1 MKFTRRKFLIG
12 TGVVGGGLVLGIA
25 LTGSDEGPVPQTVEN
40 SFQPNAW
47 LQITTD
53 GNVIFQLDKAE
64 MGQNVY
70 SALTTIIAEE
80 LDYDPAKIQVQM
92 APPHSAYA
100 NAALGMQVTG
110 GSTSVNSAW
119 LPLRNAGAS
128 ARSLLMTAAAQHWG
142 VSAEQCDTD
151 NGYVINKHSGEKL
164 SYGELSEAAKSLPI
178 PEQVTLKNTKDFKW
192 LGKSTKRLDSREKT
206 NGSAIFGTDVD
217 LPNLK
222 IAVVVRC
229 PHFGG
234 TVKSFDAG
242 SIDKLLGVKKV
253 FQIHNGVAIV
263 ADSYWQARQAANQL
277 TVEWNKGPLADLS
290 SNKILEAQ
298 RNFIEEPDD
307 LVEAANEGDADSAI
321 DAASKVISAEYSAPF
336 LHHSSMEPQNCTAL
350 VTDDSCEVW
359 ASNQAPDI
367 VRQMAAQFGGF
378 EASKVKVNS
387 TFLGG
392 GFGRRAM
399 CDFAGEAA
407 AIAKQVPG
415 VPVKVMWSRE
425 DDMQHDFYR
434 PSTLHKLDATLD
446 DQGHLSSWRH
456 RLASAS
462 IIKGFATTLAS
473 GYLPTWLPEAMAKG
487 IGRLAGNF
495 AAGADT
501 SMAEGAVVPYHV
513 ANKKVDVALYDP
525 GIPLGFWRSV
535 GHSHNAFVAEGFADE
550 MAHAANQDPVEFR
563 LKHLTDHPR
572 HKGVL
577 EAVAKAANWGN
588 PAAGRFQGVA
598 VHESF
603 LSYVAEVVEVSL
615 QDSGYKIERVVC
627 AVDCGFVVNPDNVT
641 AQIESAV
648 VYGLSA
654 ALKPPVTIDDGR
666 VVQSNFH
673 DLPVLRINEVPPI
686 EVVLIDSQEAPTGV
700 GEIGLPPLAPA
711 LANAIFAAT
720 GQRLR
725 DLPLVLKS

>member
-12 TGVVGGGLVLGIA
+12 TGVVGGGLVLGIS
-25 LTGSDEGPVPQTVEN
+25 LSGDGEGPVPKSIEN

-47 LQITTD
+47 LQISTD
-53 GNVIFQLDKAE
+53 GEVVFQLDKAE

-80 LDYDPAKIQVQM
+80 LDFDPAKITVQM
-92 APPHSAYA
+92 APPHSAFS
-100 NAALGMQVTG
+100 NPVIGMQVTG
-110 GSTSVNSAW
+110 GSTSVNTAW
-119 LPLRNAGAS
+119 EPLRNAGAS
-128 ARSLLMTAAAQHWG
+128 ARSLLVTAAAQRWS
-142 VSAEQCDTD
+142 VSAEQCSTD
-151 NGYVINKHSGEKL
+151 DGFVINKQSGERL
-164 SYGELSEAAKSLPI
+164 SYGELAEAAKSLPV
-178 PEQVTLKNTKDFKW
+178 PEQVQLKDTADFKW
-192 LGKSTKRLDSREKT
+192 LGKSNKRLDSREKT
-206 NGSAIFGTDVD
+206 NGSAVFGVDVD

-222 IAVVVRC
+222 VAVVVRC
-229 PHFGG
+229 PQFGG
-234 TVKSFDAG
+234 SVKSFSA
-242 SIDKLLGVKKV
+242 STVENLSGVQKV

-277 TVEWNKGPLADLS
+277 EVEWNKGPLAGLS
-290 SNKILEAQ
+290 SKKILEAQ
-298 RNFIEEPDD
+298 ANFIEEPDE
-307 LVEAANEGDADSAI
+307 LVDAVDEGDADSVI
-321 DAASKVISAEYSAPF
+321 DAASTVLSAEYSAPF

-350 VTDDSCEVW
+350 VSGDSCEIW
-359 ASNQAPDI
+359 AANQAPDI

-378 EASKVKVNS
+378 DSKKVKVNS

-407 AIAKQVPG
+407 AIAKQLPD
-415 VPVKVMWSRE
+415 VPVKLIWSRE
-425 DDMQHDFYR
+425 DDMRHDFYR
-434 PSTLHKLDATLD
+434 PSTLHRLSATLD
-446 DQGHLSSWRH
+446 DQGNLNAWRH

-462 IIKGFATTLAS
+462 IIKGFATTLAG
-473 GYLPTWLPEAMAKG
+473 GYLPTWLPEAMANG
-487 IGRLAGNF
+487 IGRMAGNF
-495 AAGADT
+495 AAGSDV
-501 SMAEGAVVPYHV
+501 SMAEGTVIPYHV

-535 GHSHNAFVAEGFADE
+535 GHSHNAFVAESFADE
-550 MAHAANQDPVEFR
+550 MAHAAQQDPVEFR
-563 LKHLTDHPR
+563 RKHLQEHPR
-572 HKGVL
+572 HTGVL
-577 EAVAKAANWGN
+577 NAVAKAANWGK
-588 PAAGRFQGVA
+588 PAEGRYQGVA

-615 QDSGYKIERVVC
+615 NDSGYKIERIVC
-627 AVDCGFVVNPDNVT
+627 AVDCGFVVNPDNVV

-654 ALKPPVTIDDGR
+654 ALKPPVTIEDGR

-686 EVVLIDSQEAPTGV
+686 EVVLINSPEAPTGV
-700 GEIGLPPLAPA
+700 GEVGLPPLAPA

-725 DLPLVLKS
+725 NLPLVLNS